1 MEPEPGAKGLRELVA
16 APCLMFLEGSL
27 RARVASGPGAQRA
40 EPGLR
45 VAFASAPSLCEQKPA
60 TSPLRL
66 ADLVKCLPA
75 PRSKE
80 GPKGRHRPFLEE
92 AQGSFPGK
100 HPH

>member
-45 VAFASAPSLCEQKPA
+45 VAFASAPSPCEQKPD

-80 GPKGRHRPFLEE
+80 GPEGRHRPFLEE